1 MSNDLFVMADFVSAA
16 DRNAI
21 EAYIGRQRKFFRVGP
36 MVEELSEHLGH
47 DVPRSAVEAAA
58 RRLGYKINFFRFAEM
73 EGGSDGSPE
82 HF

>member
-1 MSNDLFVMADFVSAA
+1 MSDLFVMADFVSAA

-21 EAYIGRQRKFFRVGP
+21 EAYIGQRKFFRVGP
-36 MVEELSEHLGH
+36 MVEELPEHLGH

-58 RRLGYKINFFRFAEM
+58 RRLGHKINFFRFAEM
-73 EGGSDGSPE
+73 EGGSDGSPG